1 MNLHQERSVAPP
13 SIGLLIMGRKR
24 PGFDPEWGATI
35 TSRIQAF
42 LESLPWT
49 VHSPPE
55 TITDTTELTK
65 AVDFC
70 RARGVTVLVIVQP
83 TISDGRLA
91 PLLSRL
97 WEEPLLLWATTE
109 KQEGSMISANS
120 LVGTHAMA
128 ATLRHLGHAIS
139 FAYGHP
145 DDPKTQ
151 EALQREI
158 LTVHAAQNIRGKVFG
173 LIGYHAPGF
182 IDFHADPVFLAETLG
197 SHLYHV
203 STTELISRVEGYSS
217 DEIAGDLQTLKDLG
231 LPSGEGFSPGAAG
244 ELEMQARYS
253 RAFRDIYQES
263 GLDALAFR
271 CWPDLPNQ
279 TGHWPYL
286 ALAQLVSQG
295 MPIAMEG
302 DLDGA
307 ICSRIAESLGIGPVY
322 LTDWLEHTEK
332 TATIWHTGAAPFQMC
347 EPPGSPGAPR
357 LGLQFNNLKPTV
369 VEATIRAGMEVT
381 LFRLWRFRNRYYMT
395 ALEGKTAPP
404 LRDLLATNGL
414 FETESLDIRL
424 WFEEMIQAG
433 MPHHLCVV
441 QGRQRDI
448 LRRTAQL
455 MGATFL

>member
-1 MNLHQERSVAPP
+1 MNHHQELSAAPP

-24 PGFDPEWGATI
+24 PGFDPEWGAAVTG
-35 TSRIQAF
+35 RIRAF
-42 LESLPWT
+42 LEELPWD
-49 VHSPPE
+49 VHIPSDNIADE
-55 TITDTTELTK
+55 AELGRG
-65 AVDFC
+65 VDSC
-70 RARGVTVLVIVQP
+70 RERGVTVLVVVQP

-91 PLLSRL
+91 PLLSRI
-97 WEEPLLLWATTE
+97 WEKPILLWATTE
-109 KQEGSMISANS
+109 KPTGSMISANS

-128 ATLRHLGHAIS
+128 ATLRHLGHDIS

-145 DDPKTQ
+145 DDPETQ
-151 EALQREI
+151 GELRREI
-158 LTVHAAQNIRGKVFG
+158 LTVHAAQSTRGKIFG

-203 STTELISRVEGYSS
+203 STTELLSRVEGYSS
-217 DEIAGDLQTLKDLG
+217 DEIARDLQALGDLG
-231 LPSGEGFSPGAAG
+231 IPPGEGFSPGASE
-244 ELEMQARYS
+244 ELAMQARYY

-271 CWPDLPNQ
+271 CWPDLPSR

-295 MPIAMEG
+295 LPIAMEG

-307 ICSRIAESLGIGPVY
+307 ICSLIAGSLGIGPVY
-322 LTDWLEHTEK
+322 LTDWLEHTRK
-332 TATIWHTGAAPFQMC
+332 TATIWHTGAAPFQLC
-347 EPPGSPGAPR
+347 EPPGSPGSPR
-357 LGLQFNNLKPTV
+357 LGLQFNNRRPTV

-381 LFRLWRFRNRYYMT
+381 LFRLWRFRNRYHMT
-395 ALEGKTAPP
+395 ALEGHTLRPS
-404 LRDLLATNGL
+404 RDLMATNGL
-414 FETESLDIRL
+414 FETDSLDIRH
-424 WFEEMIQAG
+424 WFEEMVQTG

-448 LRRTAQL
+448 LRRTARL
-455 MGATFL
+455 MGATFF